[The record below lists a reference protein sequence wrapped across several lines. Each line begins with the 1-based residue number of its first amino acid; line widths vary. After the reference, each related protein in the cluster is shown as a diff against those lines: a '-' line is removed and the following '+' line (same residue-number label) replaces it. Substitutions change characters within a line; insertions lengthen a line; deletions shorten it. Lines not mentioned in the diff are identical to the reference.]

1 MRICNLREKQVINS
15 ADCKILGYVQDVEF
29 DLCSGCIKAIIV
41 PGPPKLFC
49 FFGADC
55 EYVIPFECIGGFS
68 KIMPGV
74 VIGEGAIVAGGSVV
88 TKDVPKGAIVG
99 GNPAKVIGWT
109 EELAK
114 RRIAENRINYTVSN
128 DVEEVEK
135 YYWEILSRK
144 NNL

>member
-55 EYVIPFECIGGFS
+55 IVNVGPDVILVNVCPE
-68 KIMPGV
+68 KIV
-74 VIGEGAIVAGGSVV
+74 V
-88 TKDVPKGAIVG
+88 K
-99 GNPAKVIGWT
+99 
-109 EELAK
+109 L
-114 RRIAENRINYTVSN
+114 
-128 DVEEVEK
+128 
-135 YYWEILSRK
+135 
-144 NNL
+144 

>member
-55 EYVIPFECIGGFS
+55 EYVIPFECIVNVG
-68 KIMPGV
+68 PD
-74 VIGEGAIVAGGSVV
+74 VILVELKGSRC
-88 TKDVPKGAIVG
+88 TDRC
-99 GNPAKVIGWT
+99 
-109 EELAK
+109 K
-114 RRIAENRINYTVSN
+114 RRER
-128 DVEEVEK
+128 EK
-135 YYWEILSRK
+135 
-144 NNL
+144 NHCCC